1 MLKLNRNPKADKYA
15 TKYNSFVLNT
25 SWPIRDDKIIKRAN
39 KPLMIQFIF
48 KWLCADSSDVSLL
61 RNLGRW
67 GEEGRGEGVRYIELI
82 TRSSTEKG
90 YRDREIVKLFVVWRN
105 ENFDVICAT
114 IHDKQQQMS
123 I

>member
-1 MLKLNRNPKADKYA
+1 M
-15 TKYNSFVLNT
+15 
-25 SWPIRDDKIIKRAN
+25 
-39 KPLMIQFIF
+39 MIQFIF
-48 KWLCADSSDVSLL
+48 KWLCADSSDVSLF